1 MALSERDYLIEER
14 AAIAEL
20 DGGLSKEEA
29 MALALREV
37 DRTLIGGLL
46 GASNASGPG
55 LARGRDEA
63 VDRDGV
69 KSA

>member
-20 DGGLSKEEA
+20 DGGLTKEDA

-37 DRTLIGGLL
+37 DRT
-46 GASNASGPG
+46 GPG
-55 LARGRDEA
+55 LARGRDDVA
-63 VDRDGV
+63 DPKGI